1 MKVAITP
8 SNSDSIAYWS
18 VTLEIPHDDVDII
31 DAVDLVRAALVAWGY
46 DSEAIA
52 GYFKNES

>member
-18 VTLEIPHDDVDII
+18 VILEIPHDDVDII

-52 GYFKNES
+52 GDFKNES